1 MCLNSISL
9 GLQKVYPDL
18 NKATFHSILYL
29 FAEYLQIFSSYLSV
43 SCQWQDNLNFKMVEE
58 MSPAAY
64 FGVNCF

>member
-1 MCLNSISL
+1 MDLNSISL

-43 SCQWQDNLNFKMVEE
+43 SCQ
-58 MSPAAY
+58 
-64 FGVNCF
+64 